1 MQLLGDNLKCPG
13 KGGRI
18 EEVLA
23 PQKFL
28 CLFSVYKLE
37 NKKVREVFVCRGK

>member
-1 MQLLGDNLKCPG
+1 MQLLGENLKCPG

-28 CLFSVYKLE
+28 CLFGVYKLE
-37 NKKVREVFVCRGK
+37 NKKVRKAIYTGK